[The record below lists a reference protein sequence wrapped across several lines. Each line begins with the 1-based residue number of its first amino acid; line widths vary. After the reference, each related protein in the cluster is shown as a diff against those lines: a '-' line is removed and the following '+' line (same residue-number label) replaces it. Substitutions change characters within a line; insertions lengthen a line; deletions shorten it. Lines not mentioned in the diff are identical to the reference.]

1 MITGRYGAAV
11 IDERLIGAL
20 HLSSGAHDDDPGPAH
35 RAFQTSTISAMLDGS
50 YEGDVSF
57 ADLAGRGDFGIGTL
71 DGCDGE
77 MIAIDG
83 SFLRADVTGRIEVV
97 DPAARTPFAVLTS
110 FEPRHRLTLG
120 PGSGTGEGAGL
131 SFDEICAEIDARVGH
146 PEIVHAVRVDGR
158 FARLH
163 LRSVPKQEP
172 PYRPL
177 AEVLAGQ
184 SVFDFENLEGTL
196 VGFRF
201 PDLGLGVGVAGYH
214 LHFISADR
222 TRGGHVLD
230 CHAAGVL
237 EAAVDDL
244 SDLYVETP
252 PGVEIGAGG
261 STAAALDALERDR
274 TGER

>member
-1 MITGRYGAAV
+1 M

-20 HLSSGAHDDDPGPAH
+20 HLSSGAHEDDPGPAH
-35 RAFQTSTISAMLDGS
+35 RAFQTSTISAMLDGA

-57 ADLAGRGDFGIGTL
+57 AELAGRGDFGIGTL

-83 SFLRADVTGRIEVV
+83 SFLHADTEGRIEAV
-97 DPAARTPFAVLTS
+97 DPETRTPFAVLTS
-110 FEPRHRLTLG
+110 FEARHRLTLEA
-120 PGSGTGEGAGL
+120 GEGI
-131 SFDEICAEIDARVGH
+131 SFDAICAEIDVRVGH

-158 FARLH
+158 FDRLH
-163 LRSVPKQEP
+163 LRSVPRQEP

-177 AEVLAGQ
+177 AEVLADQ
-184 SVFDFENLEGTL
+184 AVFDFEALEGTL

-214 LHFISADR
+214 LHFISDDR
-222 TRGGHVLD
+222 ALGGHVLD
-230 CHAAGVL
+230 CLASGTL

-244 SDLYVETP
+244 PDLYVETP
-252 PGVEIGAGG
+252 PGVEIGAAGPPAG
-261 STAAALDALERDR
+261 ALDALERDR
-274 TGER
+274 TGE